1 MPMINYL
8 PRYIITFVLLVLAQV
23 LLLSNVQLSGYLNPY
38 IYVLFVLSLP
48 FETPRWALL
57 VLAFLLGLTIDL
69 FSHTVGMH
77 ASATVFMA
85 FFRPALL
92 RSMEPRDGYQL
103 ETYPSIR
110 DYGLKWYFQYAGIL
124 ILVHHLFLFY
134 VEVFKLDLFFQTLS
148 RALLSTVFS
157 LVLILFIKLFIK
169 K

>member
-1 MPMINYL
+1 MINYL
-8 PRYIITFVLLVLAQV
+8 PRYILSFVILVFVQVFLLN
-23 LLLSNVQLSGYLNPY
+23 NVQLSGFLNPY
-38 IYVLFVLSLP
+38 IYVLFILSLP
-48 FETPRWALL
+48 FETPKWSLL
-57 VLAFLLGLTIDL
+57 VLAFLLGFTIDL

-85 FFRPALL
+85 FLRPTLL

-134 VEVFKLDLFFQTLS
+134 VEIFRFDLFVQTLS
-148 RALLSTVFS
+148 RALLSALFS
-157 LVLILFIKLFIK
+157 LVLVLFIKLFIK